1 MVISIGIG
9 HIQDVTCHMSSL
21 YVSSMWSYEVGRKKY
36 RAANEI
42 SMGSNIYLSLIN
54 VYTGPGPGR
63 VSSADTCHVSGSE
76 ADLAMISDTQV
87 GLFDV

>member
-1 MVISIGIG
+1 MIVKVAVSEENNTTRT
-9 HIQDVTCHMSSL
+9 QLLKALTCI
-21 YVSSMWSYEVGRKKY
+21 V
-36 RAANEI
+36 AIAEI

-87 GLFDV
+87 GLFGV

>member
-1 MVISIGIG
+1 MIVKFAVSEKNNTTRTKLLKAL
-9 HIQDVTCHMSSL
+9 TCI
-21 YVSSMWSYEVGRKKY
+21 V
-36 RAANEI
+36 AIAEI